1 MRRERCPGMSLLF
14 IRTSVNSEDART
26 LLNELNTVLTGILGH
41 NGMAHVCFDDFSR
54 EKGFFLVGYE
64 VGIPVCCAGI
74 RKMDESTGEVKRVYA
89 RKNRTGNGS
98 ALMAEVE
105 RQAAEEG
112 YDRLVLECRE
122 GNSQAI
128 RFYQRN
134 GYMICPKYPP
144 YDSEGDAICLEKK
157 LKPDDFRQHPPLYR
171 APQDR

>member
-1 MRRERCPGMSLLF
+1 MSLLF

-26 LLNELNTVLTGILGH
+26 LLNELNTALTGILGH
-41 NGMAHVCFDDFSR
+41 NGMAHVCFDDFGR

-64 VGIPVCCAGI
+64 AGIPVCCAGI
-74 RKMDESTGEVKRVYA
+74 RKMDEATGEVKRVYA

-122 GNSQAI
+122 GNSRAI

-144 YDSEGDAICLEKK
+144 YDNESDAICLEKK
-157 LKPDDFRQHPPLYR
+157 LKPDD
-171 APQDR
+171 